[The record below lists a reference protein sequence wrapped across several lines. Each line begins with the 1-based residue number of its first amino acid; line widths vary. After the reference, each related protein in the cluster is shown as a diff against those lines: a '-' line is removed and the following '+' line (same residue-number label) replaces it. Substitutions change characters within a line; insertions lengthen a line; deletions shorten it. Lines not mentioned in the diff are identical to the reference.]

1 MDWKLKIKWTKINSY
16 QNIRTKIKKTENGI
30 LGILFFIGIMPSQT
44 FFIFGNSSQT
54 FLAQQLLNGNI
65 ITFFFKN
72 LFKRYYSVRIWLSG
86 QYKRKKQRER
96 EDQINSK
103 R

>member
-1 MDWKLKIKWTKINSY
+1 MKIKGIKINSY

-44 FFIFGNSSQT
+44 YFFLGNSSQT
-54 FLAQQLLNGNI
+54 FLAQQLLKGNI
-65 ITFFFKN
+65 ITFKKKK

-86 QYKRKKQRER
+86 QYQRKKQRESEGR
-96 EDQINSK
+96 GPN
-103 R
+103 